1 MRGRNKD
8 ERERTEGRETGR
20 EGGKM
25 RKEERRKEERVWGKK
40 INVSLSFFS
49 WDGCI
54 STLIT
59 FFFFFNL
66 GCSLTRD
73 QTHAPCS
80 ESTVITLRL
89 PGDSLSVH
97 LWSGYTGTR
106 TSGEL
111 SSSFRFEDHMRNLGL
126 HFELSVFQ
134 SSPKFVS
141 KPVLEKAA

>member
-1 MRGRNKD
+1 
-8 ERERTEGRETGR
+8 
-20 EGGKM
+20 
-25 RKEERRKEERVWGKK
+25 
-40 INVSLSFFS
+40 VSLSFFS

-54 STLIT
+54 STFIT
-59 FFFFFNL
+59 FFFFFFL

-80 ESTVITLRL
+80 ESTVITIGLL
-89 PGDSLSVH
+89 GDSLSVH
-97 LWSGYTGTR
+97 LWSGYKGTR
-106 TSGEL
+106 ISGEF
-111 SSSFRFEDHMRNLGL
+111 SSSFRFEDHVRNLGL